1 MPHHPVPAT
10 SAALFALLLAG
21 GGWGQSAEIRD
32 ISSVPPDLHIPPLS
46 AGPPGAGLRVAQAT
60 PGWET
65 TAAHH
70 LLYLPADWTPRRRFP
85 VLVEYAGNGGF
96 KNTFGDVSDGTVEGS
111 RLGYGLSGGV
121 GFIWICMP
129 FVEVAPEGGKQNA
142 AKWWGNVEETK
153 RYCIATVK
161 DVCQKWG
168 GDRERVILCGFS
180 RGSIACNYIG
190 LHDDEIASLWAGF
203 LCHSHYDGVI
213 EAWRYPLSDRDSAL
227 TRLQRLG
234 SRPQFISHEG
244 SVAATEKWLSST
256 GLKGRWTFVG
266 LPYRNHSDEWVL
278 RDIPERRQARE
289 WLQQFASTPE
299 PRFITTSEMLSVI
312 GATTI
317 AVACL
322 VLWRK
327 RRNSCLEEI
336 DSCSSS
342 LL

>member
-1 MPHHPVPAT
+1 MRRR
-10 SAALFALLLAG
+10 ALAILLLGPLIAG
-21 GGWGQSAEIRD
+21 RSNGQNAGLPDIKSVAPDSEI
-32 ISSVPPDLHIPPLS
+32 PELS
-46 AGPPGAGLRVAQAT
+46 EGPPTAGVRVI
-60 PGWET
+60 ET
-65 TAAHH
+65 TTGWKGTDAHH
-70 LLYLPADWTPRRRFP
+70 VLYLPTDWTAGKRWP
-85 VLVEYAGNGGF
+85 VLVEYAGNGGY
-96 KNTFGDVSDGTVEGS
+96 KNRFGDVSEGTVEGS
-111 RLGYGLSGGV
+111 RLGYGLSAGK
-121 GFIWICMP
+121 GFIWVCMP
-129 FVEVAPEGGKQNA
+129 FVESTAGGIKQNA
-142 AKWWGNVEETK
+142 TRWWGTVEETK
-153 RYCIATVK
+153 RYCIETVH
-161 DVCQKWG
+161 DVCARWG
-168 GDRERVILCGFS
+168 GDPDRVILCGFS

-190 LHDDEIASLWAGF
+190 LHDDEIAPLWAGF
-203 LCHSHYDGVI
+203 FCHSHYDGVI
-213 EAWRYPLSDRDSAL
+213 EAWRYPLSDRASAL
-227 TRLQRLG
+227 TRLRRLV

-327 RRNSCLEEI
+327 RRNSCLEKI
-336 DSCSSS
+336 G
-342 LL
+342 